1 MNDTSVRRIVSEA
14 RVQKALD
21 FLVTSAAHIGEA
33 TERHKNAE
41 NKVKHVEALMFKMSD
56 ATSNDKRQA
65 DARTSEEW
73 LTAVA
78 DEAEAL
84 GEVRA
89 LYARREA
96 EAAIIE
102 AWRSEQATYRAMKL

>member
-1 MNDTSVRRIVSEA
+1 MTDRIVNDN

-21 FLVTSAAHIGEA
+21 FLVSSAAHIGEA

-73 LTAVA
+73 LKATAE
-78 DEAEAL
+78 EAEAY

-96 EAAIIE
+96 ESAIIE
-102 AWRSEQATYRAMKL
+102 AWRSESATYRAMRI